1 MSKAATL
8 TISGIQ
14 TMTAWLQ
21 TFGTVDPTTGVK
33 VLTTSNQS
41 LVVSILSAGNFF
53 GALMAGPIGDL
64 VGRRWGL
71 MVAAAV
77 FTLGVGVSSLTR
89 VISVIGADEQ
99 FQMATSWAVFIVGRV
114 VAGLGVGMIS
124 SLCPLYQGETSPK
137 KIRGLVVGLYQWA
150 ITIGILIAAIV
161 NNSMQAVE
169 KSDKG
174 WRTVIG
180 LQFAWAIVLAGGLF
194 FLPETPRYLAVKG
207 RDDQAI
213 DALRRLTNLEGPA
226 LEEEF
231 ALLKAG
237 LEAEAAM
244 GTATYGEMF
253 AGGETRMWFRTC
265 TAIAIQAFQ
274 QLTGINFIFYFG
286 TSFFEASGISKP
298 FIVAV
303 VTNVVNVVCTVP
315 GLLIVDKV
323 GRRPMLIWG
332 AVGMA
337 ICEYVV
343 AIVGVTKGHVAA
355 DGSTDLAAQR
365 VLIAMVCIYIAFF
378 AATWGPIAWYV
389 ADCKQ
394 GS

>member
-1 MSKAATL
+1 
-8 TISGIQ
+8 
-14 TMTAWLQ
+14 
-21 TFGTVDPTTGVK
+21 
-33 VLTTSNQS
+33 
-41 LVVSILSAGNFF
+41 
-53 GALMAGPIGDL
+53 
-64 VGRRWGL
+64 
-71 MVAAAV
+71 
-77 FTLGVGVSSLTR
+77 
-89 VISVIGADEQ
+89 
-99 FQMATSWAVFIVGRV
+99 
-114 VAGLGVGMIS
+114 MIS
-124 SLCPLYQGETSPK
+124 SLCPLYQGETSPR

-161 NNSMQAVE
+161 NNSMQAVQD
-169 KSDKG
+169 SDKG
-174 WRTVIG
+174 WQVVIG

-207 RDDQAI
+207 REEQCKN
-213 DALRRLTNLEGPA
+213 ALHRLTNLDGPA
-226 LEEEF
+226 LEDEY
-231 ALLKAG
+231 AMLKAG
-237 LEAEAAM
+237 LEAEAAI

-253 AGGETRMWFRTC
+253 SGGPSRMWFRTV
-265 TAIAIQAFQ
+265 TAIAIQAWQ

-286 TSFFEASGISKP
+286 TSFFKASGIADP

-315 GLLIVDKV
+315 GLLIVDRV

-337 ICEYVV
+337 ICEYIV

-355 DGSTDLAAQR
+355 DGTTDLAAQR

-389 ADCKQ
+389 I
-394 GS
+394 

>member
-1 MSKAATL
+1 
-8 TISGIQ
+8 
-14 TMTAWLQ
+14 
-21 TFGTVDPTTGVK
+21 
-33 VLTTSNQS
+33 
-41 LVVSILSAGNFF
+41 
-53 GALMAGPIGDL
+53 
-64 VGRRWGL
+64 
-71 MVAAAV
+71 
-77 FTLGVGVSSLTR
+77 
-89 VISVIGADEQ
+89 
-99 FQMATSWAVFIVGRV
+99 MATSWAVFILGRV

-169 KSDKG
+169 QSDKG

-180 LQFAWAIVLAGGLF
+180 LQFAWAAILAGGLF

-207 RDDQAI
+207 RDEQSR
-213 DALRRLTNLEGPA
+213 DALHRLTNLEGVA
-226 LEEEF
+226 LDEEF
-231 ALLKAG
+231 AALKAG

-244 GTATYGEMF
+244 GTATYREMF
-253 AGGETRMWFRTC
+253 AGGENRMWFRTC

-286 TSFFEASGISKP
+286 TSFFKASGISDP
-298 FIVAV
+298 FIVSV

-332 AVGMA
+332 AVGMS
-337 ICEYVV
+337 ICEYIV

-355 DGSTDLAAQR
+355 DGTTDMAAQR

-389 ADCKQ
+389 LLALGPEMLTKQDCMLRSLPFSSPGQRHVFCRRIQLALEFWYRLRYPLPRQPFYTKDSHCASRCE
-394 GS
+394 GILPLGISMCRLCRLCLLLRCRDPIALS